1 MSTEGMAVNI
11 RKSWKTVFS
20 KISPVLGNVEYNYHD
35 SLQARLMSDG
45 TFVDQPSVYTLSS
58 SSFYRSR
65 VNKEAG
71 WELGHKDA
79 EEPFLSKA
87 TKIPYCFNEHLRG
100 MHSKLKYIQWNF
112 LQ

>member
-1 MSTEGMAVNI
+1 MGKSCNILYRFLKNVLIIMSTEGMAVNI

-71 WELGHKDA
+71 
-79 EEPFLSKA
+79 
-87 TKIPYCFNEHLRG
+87 
-100 MHSKLKYIQWNF
+100 
-112 LQ
+112 